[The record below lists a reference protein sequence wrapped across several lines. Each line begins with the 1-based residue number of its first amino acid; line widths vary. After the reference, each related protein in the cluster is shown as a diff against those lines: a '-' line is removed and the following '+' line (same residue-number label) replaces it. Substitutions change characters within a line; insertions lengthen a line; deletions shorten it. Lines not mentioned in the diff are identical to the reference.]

1 MEKGQIVEIYIHDM
15 SHEGKGIGYC
25 DGMTVFADGAVAGD
39 TVTAQLTKVKK
50 TYAFADTV
58 EIKQKSEFRTEP
70 HCPYSDVC
78 GGCSLSAL
86 DYEKQGEIKTKQVR
100 DKLERIA
107 GLESPDVKDM
117 IQMEEPYRYRNK
129 AEMPVR
135 GGCVGFF
142 EAKSHRVCDIPDC
155 IIQSEAAMAAAQAVR
170 VSGEECIRHL
180 VVKTAFGTGQVMVI
194 LVTDG
199 SGLKDAAK
207 LVSSID
213 DAIYALDD
221 IYSLESVYIN
231 KKKKTDKGKN
241 VMGSDYTLLAGSRT
255 IIEETAG
262 LKFEISP
269 ASFYQVNPKQMIR
282 LYDKAVEY
290 MNLSGNETVLD
301 LYCGVGTIG
310 IFAARKAGQ
319 IIGIETVK
327 EAVIDANRNAV
338 INGIVN
344 ARYITG
350 RAEEVMPAL
359 LGYGEDKAALE
370 KWQKWFCQQ
379 EIHMDK
385 ADVAVLDPPRTGC
398 DERLLEALA
407 KAAPARIVYVSCD
420 PATMARD
427 ISRLTEAGYRFEE
440 ATPVDM
446 FPWTSSIETVAL
458 LTRKQEH

>member
-155 IIQSEAAMAAAQAVR
+155 IIQSEAAMAAAQAIR

-199 SGLKDAAK
+199 GDLKDAVK
-207 LVSSID
+207 LVSSVD

-221 IYSLESVYIN
+221 IYSLE
-231 KKKKTDKGKN
+231 KH
-241 VMGSDYTLLAGSRT
+241 
-255 IIEETAG
+255 
-262 LKFEISP
+262 
-269 ASFYQVNPKQMIR
+269 
-282 LYDKAVEY
+282 
-290 MNLSGNETVLD
+290 
-301 LYCGVGTIG
+301 
-310 IFAARKAGQ
+310 
-319 IIGIETVK
+319 
-327 EAVIDANRNAV
+327 
-338 INGIVN
+338 
-344 ARYITG
+344 
-350 RAEEVMPAL
+350 
-359 LGYGEDKAALE
+359 YG
-370 KWQKWFCQQ
+370 
-379 EIHMDK
+379 
-385 ADVAVLDPPRTGC
+385 
-398 DERLLEALA
+398 
-407 KAAPARIVYVSCD
+407 
-420 PATMARD
+420 
-427 ISRLTEAGYRFEE
+427 
-440 ATPVDM
+440 
-446 FPWTSSIETVAL
+446 
-458 LTRKQEH
+458 QEHKRQTEKRAADNK